1 MEKVVKALSHQD
13 RVFGRVISGG
23 SQMSLSHEMGKTLAI
38 AIRNGFFEKKTIEGI
53 RVHQQLYLP
62 FTLFNVLRETS
73 SN

>member
-1 MEKVVKALSHQD
+1 
-13 RVFGRVISGG
+13 
-23 SQMSLSHEMGKTLAI
+23 MSLSHEMGKTLAI